1 MSHQDEHLKVQE
13 RWYEK
18 LHNWEKALQSYKD
31 RLAENPHDIELV
43 LGQMRCMEALGDWY
57 VIYLLFTK
65 LVSGGFLLTLAYFIY
80 CRPTCKNITLYVKVG
95 DYCDSFI

>member
-31 RLAENPHDIELV
+31 RLAENPNDIELV
-43 LGQMRCMEALGDWY
+43 LGQMRCMEALGDW
-57 VIYLLFTK
+57 
-65 LVSGGFLLTLAYFIY
+65 
-80 CRPTCKNITLYVKVG
+80 
-95 DYCDSFI
+95 

>member
-57 VIYLLFTK
+57 VYTK
-65 LVSGGFLLTLAYFIY
+65 LSSGGFLLTLLFHTPVKMSH
-80 CRPTCKNITLYVKVG
+80 CLLKLEITVIAL
-95 DYCDSFI
+95 SS

>member
-57 VIYLLFTK
+57 VDTK
-65 LVSGGFLLTLAYFIY
+65 LLPEFYLVNSLYRLFLYTVLHSE
-80 CRPTCKNITLYVKVG
+80 KV
-95 DYCDSFI
+95 I

>member
-57 VIYLLFTK
+57 VYTK
-65 LVSGGFLLTLAYFIY
+65 LVSDGFLLTLSFFFY
-80 CRPTCKNITLYVKVG
+80 TCKNVTSFVKVG

>member
-31 RLAENPHDIELV
+31 RLAENTNDIELV
-43 LGQMRCMEALGDWY
+43 LGQMRCMEALGDWSVSCFQLY
-57 VIYLLFTK
+57 YFVIKIIVQL
-65 LVSGGFLLTLAYFIY
+65 
-80 CRPTCKNITLYVKVG
+80 
-95 DYCDSFI
+95 

>member
-57 VIYLLFTK
+57 VYTK
-65 LVSGGFLLTLAYFIY
+65 LVSDGFLLTLSYLIH
-80 CRPTCKNITLYVKVG
+80 L
-95 DYCDSFI
+95 

>member
-57 VIYLLFTK
+57 VYTK
-65 LVSGGFLLTLAYFIY
+65 LVLGSFLLTLSYFIHLE
-80 CRPTCKNITLYVKVG
+80 KNVTSFVKVG
-95 DYCDSFI
+95 DYCESLI

>member
-57 VIYLLFTK
+57 VYTK
-65 LVSGGFLLTLAYFIY
+65 LVSVGFLLTLSYFVH
-80 CRPTCKNITLYVKVG
+80 L
-95 DYCDSFI
+95 